1 MHFCQHSDA
10 APVQGTVADLVQASA
25 SAHLVTARK
34 CRPTMSERF
43 NLFVKD
49 RESTQKSMSASG
61 GGGSDLVSIVEFQ
74 VGVHRKAAP
83 ARDLLVKMHGSDP

>member
-1 MHFCQHSDA
+1 MSFCQHCDA
-10 APVQGTVADLVQASA
+10 KPAQRILADLLQTSA
-25 SAHLVTARK
+25 SGHLVTACK

-49 RESTQKSMSASG
+49 RESTQKSMSASE

-74 VGVHRKAAP
+74 VGLHR
-83 ARDLLVKMHGSDP
+83 

>member
-1 MHFCQHSDA
+1 MQSLPTGFS
-10 APVQGTVADLVQASA
+10 ADLVQTSA
-25 SAHLVTARK
+25 SGHLVTARK

-74 VGVHRKAAP
+74 VGGA
-83 ARDLLVKMHGSDP
+83 